1 MGRIFTWGNKR
12 PRRLC
17 FAVGLYTA
25 GYFIYDH
32 AYAPIV
38 HNARPPLDIKSRY
51 GKGSW
56 VVISGATDPMGIDMA
71 NHLAS
76 KGFKLYLLDTDRNEL
91 EKLTSKLAGKTE
103 VKAKEFDFL
112 QIDSHEPYES
122 LCKSISEEC
131 GDISMLVNNIER
143 RDPLVDRFHD
153 TSDED
158 LIKLLNVNSFPITF
172 LSRFLGPEMKKRNKK
187 SAIINMTGSYSVY
200 PSHFLPVYSAS
211 KGFQQ
216 ALSECLGFEN

>member
-1 MGRIFTWGNKR
+1 MRRLFTWGNKR

-25 GYFIYDH
+25 GYFIFDH

-38 HNARPPLDIKSRY
+38 HNSRSPLDIKSRY

-56 VVISGATDPMGIDMA
+56 AVISGATDPLGVDMA

-76 KGFKLYLLDTDRNEL
+76 KGFKLYLLDTNRAEL
-91 EKLTSKLAGKTE
+91 DKLASNLALKTE
-103 VKAKEFDFL
+103 VKSKEFDFL
-112 QIDSHEPYES
+112 KVDSHEPYES
-122 LCKSISEEC
+122 LCKSIHEEC
-131 GDISMLVNNIER
+131 GDISMLVNNVER

-172 LSRFLGPEMKKRNKK
+172 LTRFLGPGMKKRDKK
-187 SAIINMTGSYSVY
+187 CAIVNMTGSYSVY
-200 PSHFLPVYSAS
+200 PSPYLPVYSAS